1 MLLRSRSR
9 TSRTDLLFNPYSF
22 TAYSIGKIG
31 VKTAQ
36 NSIHFALITQKCSNT
51 NGYSNF
57 GFQTKILFCLI
68 LYAKAAIAPN
78 VYPVVYSLDDAA
90 AACATCL
97 CALRPCRC
105 TMMCPCRRANTQAGR
120 CNPPPGVL
128 AWVGGGWHGVA
139 RVWDSYIYLNL
150 YTSFHIAFL
159 IIGK

>member
-1 MLLRSRSR
+1 MISVCNS
-9 TSRTDLLFNPYSF
+9 YSF

-31 VKTAQ
+31 VKTTQ
-36 NSIHFALITQKCSNT
+36 NSIHFAVNRKKCSVF
-51 NGYSNF
+51 NGYSDF

-68 LYAKAAIAPN
+68 LYAKAAIVPY
-78 VYPVVYSLDDAA
+78 VYPVVHSLDDDA

-128 AWVGGGWHGVA
+128 AWVGGVAWRCA
-139 RVWDSYIYLNL
+139 RVGLLYI
-150 YTSFHIAFL
+150 S
-159 IIGK
+159 

>member
-1 MLLRSRSR
+1 MISVCNS
-9 TSRTDLLFNPYSF
+9 YSF
-22 TAYSIGKIG
+22 TAHPIVQTG

-68 LYAKAAIAPN
+68 LYVKAAIAPN
-78 VYPVVYSLDDAA
+78 VYPVMYSLDDDA

-105 TMMCPCRRANTQAGR
+105 TMMCPCRRANTRAGR
-120 CNPPPGVL
+120 CNPPPGGAGVGR
-128 AWVGGGWHGVA
+128 GGGMVSRASGTPI
-139 RVWDSYIYLNL
+139 YI
-150 YTSFHIAFL
+150 L
-159 IIGK
+159 IYILRFISLS